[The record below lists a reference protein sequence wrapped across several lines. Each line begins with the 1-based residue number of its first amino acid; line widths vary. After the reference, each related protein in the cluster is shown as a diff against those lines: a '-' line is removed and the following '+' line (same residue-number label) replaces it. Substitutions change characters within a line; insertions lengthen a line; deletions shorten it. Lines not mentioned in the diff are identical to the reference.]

1 MTVGRVVT
9 VGQMPRIC
17 PGCRTR
23 VTGKCPR
30 CDQPASTGQRKPRQ
44 SAGYGRDERKR
55 RSDTVRVH
63 VEQHGWVCPGW
74 QRAPHN
80 SEDLTADHVQP
91 TARGGAQS
99 GPLRVLCRPCNSARQ
114 AELDTPQIKGLS
126 VTLVAGPPCAGKS
139 SYVRGQA
146 LPSDLVVDYDALAAA
161 LRVDGERYAH
171 LDSHRPFVCEARDAV
186 LDRLVLG
193 NHGVRRVWVMAT
205 AARRAV
211 REQYRRRYG
220 ASVVVVWAPEEV
232 CLRRA
237 MGGRPEAWWGHVR
250 SWFDGYEP
258 DGRDEIVKQIEL
270 AGGPR
275 ARS

>member
-1 MTVGRVVT
+1 
-9 VGQMPRIC
+9 MPRIC

-30 CDQPASTGQRKPRQ
+30 CDGQASVGRRKPRQ
-44 SAGYGRDERKR
+44 SAGYGRDERR
-55 RSDTVRVH
+55 RRADTVRVH

-74 QRAPHN
+74 QRAPHAAQ
-80 SEDLTADHVQP
+80 DLTADHVQP

-99 GPLRVLCRPCNSARQ
+99 GPLRVLCRPCNSARR
-114 AELDTPQIKGLS
+114 AELDTPQVTGLS

-139 SYVRGQA
+139 SYVAEHA

-161 LRVDGERYAH
+161 LRVDGARYAH

-193 NHGVRRVWVMAT
+193 NHGIRRVWVMAT

-220 ASVVVVWAPEEV
+220 AAVVVVWAPEEV

-237 MGGRPEAWWGHVR
+237 MGERPEAWWGHVR
-250 SWFDGYEP
+250 GWFDAYEP
-258 DGRDEIVKQIEL
+258 DDRDTVVKEM
-270 AGGPR
+270 ACR
-275 ARS
+275 